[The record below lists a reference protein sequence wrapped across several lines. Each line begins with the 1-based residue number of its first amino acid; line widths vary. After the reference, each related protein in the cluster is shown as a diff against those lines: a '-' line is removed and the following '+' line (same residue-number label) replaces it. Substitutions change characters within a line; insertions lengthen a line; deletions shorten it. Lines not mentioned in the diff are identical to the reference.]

1 MNKEEL
7 IEKLQTVYVGD
18 INALNE
24 MIGYYDGLKQGIE
37 ELQQENKILKEN
49 AENNDKAVDK
59 VNWENQLLKKEIHQL
74 KEQLESSEKARKEAI
89 KYLYEHSQYVDEYGI
104 HYIKEN
110 EYCVDYLLDI
120 LDIDKGE

>member
-1 MNKEEL
+1 MNKEE
-7 IEKLQTVYVGD
+7 I
-18 INALNE
+18 LNTFLLANIPE
-24 MIGYYDGLKQGIE
+24 IITQE
-37 ELQQENKILKEN
+37 EFNDVKKAIKDLQQENKILREN
-49 AENNDKAVDK
+49 AENNDKVVDK